1 MNTTFT
7 TQNSSLWGKL
17 SGALLKSIFISLI
30 LVLGTTNAWGY
41 TISSAK
47 IYYDD
52 SNSKWGSNV
61 VVAFDKNDGG
71 AVFAMTKINNT
82 SLHYWTGSWGDGG
95 VSYMRFGKTDQTY
108 DWYGWWTNVGST
120 WDLSTTD
127 SWSGVSNG
135 WGLDIN
141 NAYKM
146 FGANSNSSG
155 ADLTKTDLTSYTDL
169 NYTQTVQ
176 QHLSTDGGSNYSA
189 STTALATVKV
199 SSYTLNSK
207 NTTTSSSGTIASGS
221 SSTTCSAA
229 RTATVTYTVTDV
241 QSGYTFVGW
250 YDGTTQES
258 TNTTYTYN
266 ATAAKTITARFKQE
280 AVEPSI
286 SISTEKTYLRT
297 AYDKLILDIDYS
309 NIPEGYTYRVHA
321 TPEAYFNGN
330 ENGDNVDRVSI
341 SGNGNTTFVSH
352 GYLAQNQYTV
362 EVILWN
368 NGGATNIKS
377 NQISIIVESQLS
389 VQTRARFNNQI
400 NTTAAEHPQPEWVH
414 PSQNVGET
422 ITASEPKPGY
432 TFAGWTA
439 NDDNLIK
446 FDNPNSLTTIVK
458 SKVNGNNNAVAYA
471 NYTRV
476 ETYAFIQ
483 GRFHVTN
490 AERNQWTN
498 TFDNGNWDENS
509 KKIKFDYD
517 EVNSQFYLHTY
528 ATPKELTNQ
537 ISNYNPYFYIKT
549 STSSSS
555 LTNATPYWSSSK
567 QYIIEAGKEN
577 KKELTN
583 SSSNVVN
590 SNLRFNTQDESGYVI
605 LYFDQQYIWY
615 ELEHKLEYDAN
626 GGTGSAPS
634 RTYHLKGSTTT
645 TASDNIFTRDGYD
658 FQGWNTKADGT
669 GNQYE
674 AEANITIEANTTLYA
689 QWAKPTFTVTLD
701 PQGGTGGS
709 SSVEATY
716 GEKMPEATMPQRE
729 GFTFGGYFTE
739 TNGGGTQYY
748 NADGSSTRSWDIKD
762 SKTLYAKWIQQ
773 YVIVGNGKG
782 SWLNGANWI
791 ESVIADASFDVTKQS
806 SNIIDGS
813 VTYSACPAG
822 LKNFRIVPWGTW
834 GTNHGKEQLTSC
846 NVPSYTNEDNN
857 IAFVTVA
864 EADITI
870 GFDGTNITVQVDY
883 DAEDLADVKAE
894 VVADTKRMFYFGD
907 EWIHNNVQEDPYRYH
922 KYVNEDETTT
932 HLVTE
937 TKGFK
942 TNVGGTDK
950 YLAVAI
956 LPAARYSISN
966 RFDWNG
972 VSTGEVVQAGAIYA
986 WYGNQVMGKT
996 AGTPPT
1002 LGDASI
1008 RVGTANSGLTASA
1021 GGSSIGQAQIITDYY
1036 YYQLEGGNTW
1046 TKFDQNN
1053 VSDLPVGIY
1062 KVHALAHDGNIYVRT
1077 TEPATLTIYDDY
1089 TIIYKDQ
1096 GGSAFTGTH
1105 EADYPAIHLYGQ
1117 TTELKSA
1124 TKTGYTFDGWF
1135 TSPDC
1140 TGEPITTLGA
1150 TDYTADIT
1158 LYAKWTEITYAV
1170 IINAVGNGT
1179 VSPNGEQQVGAGG
1192 LSVTATPDAGYIVKW
1207 NTTGGAMVSS
1217 TTDNEITVTAN
1228 AEGTVTANFEESPL
1242 DTIYF
1247 VNKNGWENVKVHL
1260 WGGTETGTTW
1270 PGIDAQKADFQLQCR
1285 DVYYVTALPGSYAN
1299 CIFSDNGSNQTA
1311 DLVWTEGAGKY
1322 YYNGAWK
1329 TLDELTYE
1337 VQLAGSMLV
1346 NNGNWVL
1353 QDMTVDANNTNSI
1366 TVSLEANTTYDFKII
1381 VDGNWYG
1388 NTGTMTYG
1396 NSTGWTMSTSDGNCK
1411 ITTAEAGNYIFTY
1424 DVCTAKLTVTY
1435 PAFVTLSDGASEAV
1449 SWSQT
1454 RATLTSVP
1462 GQMVT
1467 ATPTMGIGANGNTFC
1482 WKLYDK
1488 DQAINNLET
1497 TVDVNFI
1504 SLGDGKITF
1513 ELPKVTGTYYLQLTI
1528 HAGADCSDETLIETI
1543 ICPIDVSTE
1552 NTVFFQDESGNW
1564 KNVYVYFY
1572 GEGGYW
1578 GTDSDWDKGSGAR
1591 EVNSYKMTKINGTNI
1606 FYYKYSF
1613 DISSKNIAFT
1623 DHNQGNG
1630 QGDDGKGYQWFSSCQ
1645 VVYRSD
1651 FASCAPMFVLDKSHG
1666 VHHNN
1671 TAYYYTDGYWTT
1683 YMGTSSGY
1691 WLHIDGNGVA
1701 DPSHEMT
1708 TTTVGKRVYTHKVS
1722 LNGNQTP
1729 YNLWFGGCNGTN
1741 YGVESNMTVTNCTE
1755 WNLYSGSASVNLYA
1769 TAAGDYTF
1777 ILYCNPDGHFQ
1788 LSVEFP
1794 VAEGDFQL
1802 VYDDEQQTPHPSDY
1816 IRSSTID
1823 GKLDTVSMYIRGEN
1837 GTGKTLKVQRCTGF
1851 DNGNPQ
1857 WTTLKTYDDAH
1868 FSGLNLTKD
1877 TVYNFHM
1884 EQTVSTQTIDIKS
1897 TEFYSGK
1904 YYVRTKAAD
1913 GGWDAYATESDNQM
1927 TYTEY
1932 SSHLPFDP
1940 YTHYFCKWVD
1950 DSNKDDVSY
1959 TIACDYAKALSDTL
1973 EGDNYTTTPESHA
1986 LPEKANV
1993 RFTYD
1998 NRTNG
2003 LKRAYLTGASD
2014 SDFDDFLKLTKT
2026 KDGTTMKPGENASD
2040 VSHVKLQD
2048 EENWVY
2054 ATEIYVTSAESDG
2067 GGYSFDAMLTAV
2079 YPKSAVN
2086 DPAKKQYFFA
2096 KKNDNGTYA
2105 GETLI
2110 GGTDGSEQLV
2120 TIRYDFKT
2128 NRLMRAWKPSGDIDD
2143 EELPLSADILLIREG
2158 QNAAEQLVFTDP
2170 TNNKIT
2176 NVKTIFGALEFK
2188 YDNMVGKLGTGNW
2201 NQTSY
2206 HYCRYYVSFPFDVR
2220 ISEIFGAGNYG
2231 EDYIIQKYNG
2241 TKRAEIGW
2249 FAETETFW
2257 ETMDKSETLYKYE
2270 GYCVMLNR
2278 TPFNDG
2284 NSHVWKNKKTGSS
2297 VYLYFPSASHKDD
2310 WTINAIGD
2318 VVIPIPEHQ
2327 CNIDRDFTQDVQ
2339 QGKNPPRNHKNTDSH
2354 WNMVGTPLFQNAT
2367 AAKIADGP
2375 EVEEG
2380 DGYAEQGT
2388 RLQYVYDWVNTAEIP
2403 NGTAARKAWGTD
2415 FEFKAMHS
2423 YLIQFAGEVTFRGSH
2438 IANHVPSSV
2447 AARRAAEEVKNYT
2460 VELQLDR
2467 DSAFASRTYVELQE
2481 NAVDSFLLNEDMYM
2495 GSSSPIA
2502 NLYTYAGAYDVAANV
2517 LSVNSHIVP
2526 VGVQVKQAGTYTFSM
2541 TTPFDGTVTLIDYHT
2556 GARTNL
2562 GWSNYTITLEKGT
2575 LNDRFALE
2583 INIQNV
2589 STDVEG
2595 NTGHFKG
2602 KDAVKFLH
2610 NGILYIKKGDAI
2622 YDARGSRVSMS
2633 YEL

>member
-1 MNTTFT
+1 MLKGKSVVFTQEANTGYTFSKWTDGSGNQLSTDPSYTCTVNADVTVKAEFTENTTNVTIDANDRSLGTLKVSGAAQNWGYSTSVGVATTKSIAATPKDNSYEFSGWTLTGNVTTSNDTKNTSITIKGNGNSGSGTVTANFQKIIRTLTFDQEGGADGTETLNATYGEAT
-7 TQNSSLWGKL
+7 TQITTPTKTGY
-17 SGALLKSIFISLI
+17 IF
-30 LVLGTTNAWGY
+30 
-41 TISSAK
+41 
-47 IYYDD
+47 
-52 SNSKWGSNV
+52 
-61 VVAFDKNDGG
+61 GG
-71 AVFAMTKINNT
+71 
-82 SLHYWTGSWGDGG
+82 YWTGDNGTDTKIVDADGTWIASQANFTDANNKWI
-95 VSYMRFGKTDQTY
+95 VTSDKTLY
-108 DWYGWWTNVGST
+108 AKWEEIKY
-120 WDLSTTD
+120 DLSTRNDYDYGTPD
-127 SWSGVSNG
+127 YAAPTKSKDQIGVS
-135 WGLDIN
+135 
-141 NAYKM
+141 
-146 FGANSNSSG
+146 
-155 ADLTKTDLTSYTDL
+155 T
-169 NYTQTVQ
+169 
-176 QHLSTDGGSNYSA
+176 
-189 STTALATVKV
+189 
-199 SSYTLNSK
+199 
-207 NTTTSSSGTIASGS
+207 
-221 SSTTCSAA
+221 
-229 RTATVTYTVTDV
+229 TATVTASNTLK
-241 QSGYTFVGW
+241 GYTFVGW
-250 YDGTTQES
+250 DLVNCVRTGGGSATATSITVRYDGNGGEAVVVAKYEEDLTSNYVVRGGAKFGNTWSINDNKMTKLSGHSYEDIVYFTIEIDATNLGNSNAAFQFKIYDTSSEKWWGFNTNDRYYNYNTGERGMESPGENIELRAKTVGSYTIKVDYRDPNNPKLTINFPSSDLYIVGINDDWATQPENKFTEIDGIATIS
-258 TNTTYTYN
+258 KLIPVADDHQFKLKDGNGGWRTMSATPRTITRTNHTADFSDFSDGDGTNTTLKADVAGVYTFTYN
-266 ATAAKTITARFKQE
+266 I
-280 AVEPSI
+280 
-286 SISTEKTYLRT
+286 
-297 AYDKLILDIDYS
+297 
-309 NIPEGYTYRVHA
+309 
-321 TPEAYFNGN
+321 
-330 ENGDNVDRVSI
+330 
-341 SGNGNTTFVSH
+341 
-352 GYLAQNQYTV
+352 
-362 EVILWN
+362 
-368 NGGATNIKS
+368 ATN
-377 NQISIIVESQLS
+377 E
-389 VQTRARFNNQI
+389 FN
-400 NTTAAEHPQPEWVH
+400 
-414 PSQNVGET
+414 
-422 ITASEPKPGY
+422 
-432 TFAGWTA
+432 
-439 NDDNLIK
+439 
-446 FDNPNSLTTIVK
+446 
-458 SKVNGNNNAVAYA
+458 
-471 NYTRV
+471 
-476 ETYAFIQ
+476 
-483 GRFHVTN
+483 
-490 AERNQWTN
+490 
-498 TFDNGNWDENS
+498 
-509 KKIKFDYD
+509 
-517 EVNSQFYLHTY
+517 
-528 ATPKELTNQ
+528 
-537 ISNYNPYFYIKT
+537 
-549 STSSSS
+549 
-555 LTNATPYWSSSK
+555 
-567 QYIIEAGKEN
+567 
-577 KKELTN
+577 
-583 SSSNVVN
+583 
-590 SNLRFNTQDESGYVI
+590 
-605 LYFDQQYIWY
+605 
-615 ELEHKLEYDAN
+615 
-626 GGTGSAPS
+626 
-634 RTYHLKGSTTT
+634 
-645 TASDNIFTRDGYD
+645 
-658 FQGWNTKADGT
+658 
-669 GNQYE
+669 
-674 AEANITIEANTTLYA
+674 
-689 QWAKPTFTVTLD
+689 
-701 PQGGTGGS
+701 
-709 SSVEATY
+709 
-716 GEKMPEATMPQRE
+716 
-729 GFTFGGYFTE
+729 
-739 TNGGGTQYY
+739 
-748 NADGSSTRSWDIKD
+748 
-762 SKTLYAKWIQQ
+762 
-773 YVIVGNGKG
+773 
-782 SWLNGANWI
+782 
-791 ESVIADASFDVTKQS
+791 
-806 SNIIDGS
+806 
-813 VTYSACPAG
+813 
-822 LKNFRIVPWGTW
+822 
-834 GTNHGKEQLTSC
+834 
-846 NVPSYTNEDNN
+846 
-857 IAFVTVA
+857 
-864 EADITI
+864 
-870 GFDGTNITVQVDY
+870 
-883 DAEDLADVKAE
+883 
-894 VVADTKRMFYFGD
+894 
-907 EWIHNNVQEDPYRYH
+907 
-922 KYVNEDETTT
+922 
-932 HLVTE
+932 
-937 TKGFK
+937 
-942 TNVGGTDK
+942 
-950 YLAVAI
+950 
-956 LPAARYSISN
+956 
-966 RFDWNG
+966 
-972 VSTGEVVQAGAIYA
+972 
-986 WYGNQVMGKT
+986 
-996 AGTPPT
+996 
-1002 LGDASI
+1002 
-1008 RVGTANSGLTASA
+1008 
-1021 GGSSIGQAQIITDYY
+1021 
-1036 YYQLEGGNTW
+1036 
-1046 TKFDQNN
+1046 
-1053 VSDLPVGIY
+1053 
-1062 KVHALAHDGNIYVRT
+1062 
-1077 TEPATLTIYDDY
+1077 
-1089 TIIYKDQ
+1089 
-1096 GGSAFTGTH
+1096 
-1105 EADYPAIHLYGQ
+1105 
-1117 TTELKSA
+1117 
-1124 TKTGYTFDGWF
+1124 
-1135 TSPDC
+1135 
-1140 TGEPITTLGA
+1140 
-1150 TDYTADIT
+1150 
-1158 LYAKWTEITYAV
+1158 
-1170 IINAVGNGT
+1170 
-1179 VSPNGEQQVGAGG
+1179 
-1192 LSVTATPDAGYIVKW
+1192 
-1207 NTTGGAMVSS
+1207 
-1217 TTDNEITVTAN
+1217 
-1228 AEGTVTANFEESPL
+1228 
-1242 DTIYF
+1242 
-1247 VNKNGWENVKVHL
+1247 
-1260 WGGTETGTTW
+1260 
-1270 PGIDAQKADFQLQCR
+1270 
-1285 DVYYVTALPGSYAN
+1285 
-1299 CIFSDNGSNQTA
+1299 
-1311 DLVWTEGAGKY
+1311 
-1322 YYNGAWK
+1322 
-1329 TLDELTYE
+1329 
-1337 VQLAGSMLV
+1337 
-1346 NNGNWVL
+1346 
-1353 QDMTVDANNTNSI
+1353 
-1366 TVSLEANTTYDFKII
+1366 
-1381 VDGNWYG
+1381 
-1388 NTGTMTYG
+1388 
-1396 NSTGWTMSTSDGNCK
+1396 
-1411 ITTAEAGNYIFTY
+1411 
-1424 DVCTAKLTVTY
+1424 VTY
-1435 PAFVTLSDGASEAV
+1435 PALVTLSDGVSEAV
-1449 SWSQT
+1449 SSSQT
-1454 RATLTSVP
+1454 PAILTSVP

-1467 ATPTMGIGANGNTFC
+1467 ATPTMGIGANGNTLC

-1488 DQAINNLET
+1488 DQDINNLDE

-1504 SLGDGKITF
+1504 SLGNGKITF
-1513 ELPKVTGTYYLQLTI
+1513 ELPKVTGTYYLQLTT

-1543 ICPIDVSTE
+1543 ICPINVSTE

-1572 GEGGYW
+1572 GSDGYW
-1578 GTDSDWDKGSGAR
+1578 GTGNDGDKGSGAR

-1613 DISSKNIAFT
+1613 AISSKNIAFT

-1645 VVYRSD
+1645 VVYRGD
-1651 FASCAPMFVLDKSHG
+1651 FAVCAPMFVLDKNRG

-1708 TTTVGKRVYTHKVS
+1708 TTTVGERVYTHKVS
-1722 LNGNQTP
+1722 LNGNQNP

-1802 VYDDEQQTPHPSDY
+1802 VYDDEQQDPHPSDY
-1816 IRSSTID
+1816 IRSSTVD

-1851 DNGNPQ
+1851 SNNGKPQ
-1857 WTTLKTYDDAH
+1857 WETLKTYNDDE
-1868 FSGLNLTKD
+1868 FLGLNLTKD

-1884 EQTVSTQTIDIKS
+1884 EQTVSNQTIDIKS

-1913 GGWDAYATESDNQM
+1913 GGWDAYATEADNQM

-1950 DSNKDDVSY
+1950 DSKDDVSY
-1959 TIACDYAKALSDTL
+1959 TVACDYAKALSDTL

-2128 NRLMRAWKPSGDIDD
+2128 NRLMRAWKPNGDIND

-2284 NSHVWKNKKTGSS
+2284 NSHVWKNKKAGSS

-2403 NGTAARKAWGTD
+2403 NGTAVRKAWKKNAQGENESD

-2481 NAVDSFLLNEDMYM
+2481 NAEDGFLLNEDMYM

-2526 VGVQVKQAGTYTFSM
+2526 VGVQVKQVGTYTFSM

-2556 GARTNL
+2556 GSRTNL
-2562 GWSNYTITLEKGT
+2562 GWSDYTVTLEKGT
-2575 LNDRFALE
+2575 INDRFALE
-2583 INIQNV
+2583 INIQHV

>member
-1 MNTTFT
+1 MKTFT
-7 TQNSSLWGKL
+7 TYAEKKANKFFNLLQKYTKSIQITAMLMLLVVGTSNAWGAVGFESYDCGIKYYAGASDVEWNFSGQAAQTRDLGEISTLYLKEWFARMYQNEDNTIYGQDYHKMYYRIHRTAVAAGTSNFTTLTANWWQWNDWQSSKYRYPNGGNNSLNTNLLSGLGSGKYTMTFYFQHNGKSTYKSTTNTLKWTYNIVPNVSGFNVTVSNTVSGTGTSEDPYIIESEKNTTLTVSGSKASTDANSSLYAKFGSDNYLTTLSKNLTPTATKQSITIYAKYYNSNDNL
-17 SGALLKSIFISLI
+17 SGEESSKTIYYKME
-30 LVLGTTNAWGY
+30 VPKY
-41 TISSAK
+41 TITFGVESTGGTVTAK
-47 IYYDD
+47 
-52 SNSKWGSNV
+52 
-61 VVAFDKNDGG
+61 
-71 AVFAMTKINNT
+71 
-82 SLHYWTGSWGDGG
+82 
-95 VSYMRFGKTDQTY
+95 
-108 DWYGWWTNVGST
+108 VGST
-120 WDLSTTD
+120 TINTGSSHDENTSIVFTANPSTGYHFSKWIDANGNQLST
-127 SWSGVSNG
+127 S
-135 WGLDIN
+135 I
-141 NAYKM
+141 
-146 FGANSNSSG
+146 
-155 ADLTKTDLTSYTDL
+155 SYTHTL
-169 NYTQTVQ
+169 
-176 QHLSTDGGSNYSA
+176 
-189 STTALATVKV
+189 TANATVKAV
-199 SSYTLNSK
+199 FNLN
-207 NTTTSSSGTIASGS
+207 
-221 SSTTCSAA
+221 
-229 RTATVTYTVTDV
+229 TYCV
-241 QSGYTFVGW
+241 
-250 YDGTTQES
+250 
-258 TNTTYTYN
+258 
-266 ATAAKTITARFKQE
+266 
-280 AVEPSI
+280 
-286 SISTEKTYLRT
+286 
-297 AYDKLILDIDYS
+297 
-309 NIPEGYTYRVHA
+309 
-321 TPEAYFNGN
+321 
-330 ENGDNVDRVSI
+330 
-341 SGNGNTTFVSH
+341 
-352 GYLAQNQYTV
+352 
-362 EVILWN
+362 
-368 NGGATNIKS
+368 
-377 NQISIIVESQLS
+377 
-389 VQTRARFNNQI
+389 
-400 NTTAAEHPQPEWVH
+400 
-414 PSQNVGET
+414 
-422 ITASEPKPGY
+422 
-432 TFAGWTA
+432 
-439 NDDNLIK
+439 K
-446 FDNPNSLTTIVK
+446 F
-458 SKVNGNNNAVAYA
+458 
-471 NYTRV
+471 
-476 ETYAFIQ
+476 
-483 GRFHVTN
+483 
-490 AERNQWTN
+490 
-498 TFDNGNWDENS
+498 
-509 KKIKFDYD
+509 
-517 EVNSQFYLHTY
+517 
-528 ATPKELTNQ
+528 
-537 ISNYNPYFYIKT
+537 
-549 STSSSS
+549 
-555 LTNATPYWSSSK
+555 
-567 QYIIEAGKEN
+567 
-577 KKELTN
+577 
-583 SSSNVVN
+583 
-590 SNLRFNTQDESGYVI
+590 
-605 LYFDQQYIWY
+605 
-615 ELEHKLEYDAN
+615 DAN
-626 GGTGSAPS
+626 GGSGTMSNQLF
-634 RTYHLKGSTTT
+634 TYGTSQNL
-645 TASDNIFTRDGYD
+645 TANAFTRDGYK
-658 FQGWNTKADGT
+658 FAGWATSTSGSVVYAD
-669 GNQYE
+669 
-674 AEANITIEANTTLYA
+674 
-689 QWAKPTFTVTLD
+689 K
-701 PQGGTGGS
+701 
-709 SSVEATY
+709 
-716 GEKMPEATMPQRE
+716 
-729 GFTFGGYFTE
+729 
-739 TNGGGTQYY
+739 
-748 NADGSSTRSWDIKD
+748 
-762 SKTLYAKWIQQ
+762 
-773 YVIVGNGKG
+773 
-782 SWLNGANWI
+782 
-791 ESVIADASFDVTKQS
+791 ESV
-806 SNIIDGS
+806 
-813 VTYSACPAG
+813 
-822 LKNFRIVPWGTW
+822 KN
-834 GTNHGKEQLTSC
+834 LTS
-846 NVPSYTNEDNN
+846 TNN
-857 IAFVTVA
+857 
-864 EADITI
+864 
-870 GFDGTNITVQVDY
+870 GTYN
-883 DAEDLADVKAE
+883 
-894 VVADTKRMFYFGD
+894 
-907 EWIHNNVQEDPYRYH
+907 
-922 KYVNEDETTT
+922 
-932 HLVTE
+932 
-937 TKGFK
+937 
-942 TNVGGTDK
+942 
-950 YLAVAI
+950 
-956 LPAARYSISN
+956 
-966 RFDWNG
+966 
-972 VSTGEVVQAGAIYA
+972 
-986 WYGNQVMGKT
+986 
-996 AGTPPT
+996 
-1002 LGDASI
+1002 
-1008 RVGTANSGLTASA
+1008 
-1021 GGSSIGQAQIITDYY
+1021 
-1036 YYQLEGGNTW
+1036 
-1046 TKFDQNN
+1046 
-1053 VSDLPVGIY
+1053 
-1062 KVHALAHDGNIYVRT
+1062 
-1077 TEPATLTIYDDY
+1077 
-1089 TIIYKDQ
+1089 
-1096 GGSAFTGTH
+1096 
-1105 EADYPAIHLYGQ
+1105 
-1117 TTELKSA
+1117 
-1124 TKTGYTFDGWF
+1124 
-1135 TSPDC
+1135 
-1140 TGEPITTLGA
+1140 
-1150 TDYTADIT
+1150 
-1158 LYAKWTEITYAV
+1158 LYAKWTEITSTVTVTTANEAYGTLKFGSTAKDWGTT
-1170 IINAVGNGT
+1170 ASVGIGT
-1179 VSPNGEQQVGAGG
+1179 SQ
-1192 LSVTATPDAGYIVKW
+1192 SITATANKGYKFVQWELSGSATSTSTLTDA
-1207 NTTGGAMVSS
+1207 T
-1217 TTDNEITVTAN
+1217 ITLKSD
-1228 AEGTVTANFEESPL
+1228 G
-1242 DTIYF
+1242 
-1247 VNKNGWENVKVHL
+1247 
-1260 WGGTETGTTW
+1260 TGTTGTATAVFKEDLSSNYVVRGGAKFGNTW
-1270 PGIDAQKADFQLQCR
+1270 SINDNKMTKLSGHSYEDIVYFTIEIDATNLGNSNAAFQFKIYDTSSEKWWGFNTNDRYYNYNTGERGMESPGENIELRAKTVGSYTIKVDYRDPNNPKLTINFPSSDLYIVGINDDWATQPENKFTEIDGIATISKLIPVADDHQFKLKDGNGGWRTMSATPRTITRTNHTADFSDFSDGDGTNTTLKADVAG
-1285 DVYYVTALPGSYAN
+1285 VYT
-1299 CIFSDNGSNQTA
+1299 
-1311 DLVWTEGAGKY
+1311 
-1322 YYNGAWK
+1322 
-1329 TLDELTYE
+1329 
-1337 VQLAGSMLV
+1337 
-1346 NNGNWVL
+1346 
-1353 QDMTVDANNTNSI
+1353 
-1366 TVSLEANTTYDFKII
+1366 
-1381 VDGNWYG
+1381 
-1388 NTGTMTYG
+1388 
-1396 NSTGWTMSTSDGNCK
+1396 
-1411 ITTAEAGNYIFTY
+1411 FTY
-1424 DVCTAKLTVTY
+1424 NIATNEFNVTY
-1435 PAFVTLSDGASEAV
+1435 PALVTLSDGVSEAV
-1449 SWSQT
+1449 SSSQT
-1454 RATLTSVP
+1454 PAILTSVP

-1467 ATPTMGIGANGNTFC
+1467 ATPTMGIGANGNTLC

-1488 DQAINNLET
+1488 DQDINNLDE

-1504 SLGDGKITF
+1504 SLGNGKITF
-1513 ELPKVTGTYYLQLTI
+1513 ELPKVTGTYYLQLTT

-1543 ICPIDVSTE
+1543 ICPINVSTE

-1572 GEGGYW
+1572 GSDGYW
-1578 GTDSDWDKGSGAR
+1578 GTGNDGDKGSGAR

-1613 DISSKNIAFT
+1613 AISSKNIAFT

-1645 VVYRSD
+1645 VVYRGD
-1651 FASCAPMFVLDKSHG
+1651 FAVCAPMFVLDKNRG

-1708 TTTVGKRVYTHKVS
+1708 TTTVGERVYTHKVS
-1722 LNGNQTP
+1722 LNGNQNP

-1802 VYDDEQQTPHPSDY
+1802 VYDDEQQDPHPSDY
-1816 IRSSTID
+1816 IRSSTVD

-1851 DNGNPQ
+1851 SNNGKPQ
-1857 WTTLKTYDDAH
+1857 WETLKTYNDDE
-1868 FSGLNLTKD
+1868 FLGLNLTKD

-1884 EQTVSTQTIDIKS
+1884 EQTVSNQTIDIKS

-1913 GGWDAYATESDNQM
+1913 GGWDAYATEADNQM

-1950 DSNKDDVSY
+1950 DSKDDVSY
-1959 TIACDYAKALSDTL
+1959 TVACDYAKALSDTL

-2128 NRLMRAWKPSGDIDD
+2128 NRLMRAWKPNGDIND

-2284 NSHVWKNKKTGSS
+2284 NSHVWKNKKAGSS

-2481 NAVDSFLLNEDMYM
+2481 NAEDGFLLNEDMYM

-2526 VGVQVKQAGTYTFSM
+2526 VGVQVKQVGTYTFSM

-2556 GARTNL
+2556 GSRTNL
-2562 GWSNYTITLEKGT
+2562 GWSDYTVTLEKGT
-2575 LNDRFALE
+2575 INDRFALE
-2583 INIQNV
+2583 INIQHV

>member
-1 MNTTFT
+1 MKTFT
-7 TQNSSLWGKL
+7 TYAEKKANKFFNLLQKYTKSIQITAMLMLLVVGTSNAWGAVGFESYDCGIKYYAGASDVEWNFSGQAAQTRDLGEISTLYLKEWFARMYQNEDNTIYGQDYHKMYYRIHRTAVAAGTSNFTTLTANWWQWNDWQSSEYRYPNGGNNSLNTNLLSGLGSGKYTMTFYFQHNGKSTYKSTTNTLKWTYNIVPNVSGFNVTVSNTVSGTGTSEDPYIIESEKNTTLTVSGSKASTDANSSLYAKFGSDNYLTTLSKNLTPTATKQSITIYAKYYNSNDNL
-17 SGALLKSIFISLI
+17 SGEESSKTIYYKME
-30 LVLGTTNAWGY
+30 VPKY
-41 TISSAK
+41 TITFGVESTGGTVTAK
-47 IYYDD
+47 
-52 SNSKWGSNV
+52 
-61 VVAFDKNDGG
+61 
-71 AVFAMTKINNT
+71 
-82 SLHYWTGSWGDGG
+82 
-95 VSYMRFGKTDQTY
+95 
-108 DWYGWWTNVGST
+108 VGST
-120 WDLSTTD
+120 TINTGSSHDENTSIVFTANPSTGYHFSKWIDANGNQLST
-127 SWSGVSNG
+127 S
-135 WGLDIN
+135 I
-141 NAYKM
+141 
-146 FGANSNSSG
+146 
-155 ADLTKTDLTSYTDL
+155 SYTHTL
-169 NYTQTVQ
+169 
-176 QHLSTDGGSNYSA
+176 
-189 STTALATVKV
+189 TANATVKAV
-199 SSYTLNSK
+199 FNLN
-207 NTTTSSSGTIASGS
+207 
-221 SSTTCSAA
+221 
-229 RTATVTYTVTDV
+229 TYCV
-241 QSGYTFVGW
+241 
-250 YDGTTQES
+250 
-258 TNTTYTYN
+258 
-266 ATAAKTITARFKQE
+266 
-280 AVEPSI
+280 
-286 SISTEKTYLRT
+286 
-297 AYDKLILDIDYS
+297 
-309 NIPEGYTYRVHA
+309 
-321 TPEAYFNGN
+321 
-330 ENGDNVDRVSI
+330 
-341 SGNGNTTFVSH
+341 
-352 GYLAQNQYTV
+352 
-362 EVILWN
+362 
-368 NGGATNIKS
+368 
-377 NQISIIVESQLS
+377 
-389 VQTRARFNNQI
+389 
-400 NTTAAEHPQPEWVH
+400 
-414 PSQNVGET
+414 
-422 ITASEPKPGY
+422 
-432 TFAGWTA
+432 
-439 NDDNLIK
+439 K
-446 FDNPNSLTTIVK
+446 F
-458 SKVNGNNNAVAYA
+458 
-471 NYTRV
+471 
-476 ETYAFIQ
+476 
-483 GRFHVTN
+483 
-490 AERNQWTN
+490 
-498 TFDNGNWDENS
+498 
-509 KKIKFDYD
+509 
-517 EVNSQFYLHTY
+517 
-528 ATPKELTNQ
+528 
-537 ISNYNPYFYIKT
+537 
-549 STSSSS
+549 
-555 LTNATPYWSSSK
+555 
-567 QYIIEAGKEN
+567 
-577 KKELTN
+577 
-583 SSSNVVN
+583 
-590 SNLRFNTQDESGYVI
+590 
-605 LYFDQQYIWY
+605 
-615 ELEHKLEYDAN
+615 DAN
-626 GGTGSAPS
+626 GGSGTMSNQLF
-634 RTYHLKGSTTT
+634 TYGTSQNL
-645 TASDNIFTRDGYD
+645 TANAFTRDGYK
-658 FQGWNTKADGT
+658 FAGWATSTSGSVVYAD
-669 GNQYE
+669 
-674 AEANITIEANTTLYA
+674 
-689 QWAKPTFTVTLD
+689 K
-701 PQGGTGGS
+701 
-709 SSVEATY
+709 
-716 GEKMPEATMPQRE
+716 
-729 GFTFGGYFTE
+729 
-739 TNGGGTQYY
+739 
-748 NADGSSTRSWDIKD
+748 
-762 SKTLYAKWIQQ
+762 
-773 YVIVGNGKG
+773 
-782 SWLNGANWI
+782 
-791 ESVIADASFDVTKQS
+791 ESV
-806 SNIIDGS
+806 
-813 VTYSACPAG
+813 
-822 LKNFRIVPWGTW
+822 KN
-834 GTNHGKEQLTSC
+834 LTS
-846 NVPSYTNEDNN
+846 TNN
-857 IAFVTVA
+857 
-864 EADITI
+864 
-870 GFDGTNITVQVDY
+870 GTYN
-883 DAEDLADVKAE
+883 
-894 VVADTKRMFYFGD
+894 
-907 EWIHNNVQEDPYRYH
+907 
-922 KYVNEDETTT
+922 
-932 HLVTE
+932 
-937 TKGFK
+937 
-942 TNVGGTDK
+942 
-950 YLAVAI
+950 
-956 LPAARYSISN
+956 
-966 RFDWNG
+966 
-972 VSTGEVVQAGAIYA
+972 
-986 WYGNQVMGKT
+986 
-996 AGTPPT
+996 
-1002 LGDASI
+1002 
-1008 RVGTANSGLTASA
+1008 
-1021 GGSSIGQAQIITDYY
+1021 
-1036 YYQLEGGNTW
+1036 
-1046 TKFDQNN
+1046 
-1053 VSDLPVGIY
+1053 
-1062 KVHALAHDGNIYVRT
+1062 
-1077 TEPATLTIYDDY
+1077 
-1089 TIIYKDQ
+1089 
-1096 GGSAFTGTH
+1096 
-1105 EADYPAIHLYGQ
+1105 
-1117 TTELKSA
+1117 
-1124 TKTGYTFDGWF
+1124 
-1135 TSPDC
+1135 
-1140 TGEPITTLGA
+1140 
-1150 TDYTADIT
+1150 
-1158 LYAKWTEITYAV
+1158 LYAKWTEITSTVTVTTANEAYGTLKFGSTAKDWGTT
-1170 IINAVGNGT
+1170 ASVGIGT
-1179 VSPNGEQQVGAGG
+1179 SQ
-1192 LSVTATPDAGYIVKW
+1192 SITATANKGYKFVQWELSGSATSTSTLTDA
-1207 NTTGGAMVSS
+1207 T
-1217 TTDNEITVTAN
+1217 ITLKSD
-1228 AEGTVTANFEESPL
+1228 G
-1242 DTIYF
+1242 
-1247 VNKNGWENVKVHL
+1247 
-1260 WGGTETGTTW
+1260 TGTTGTATAVFKEDLSSNYVVRGGAKFGNTW
-1270 PGIDAQKADFQLQCR
+1270 SINDNKMTKLSGHSYEDIVYFTIEIDATNLGNSNAAFQFKIYDTSSEKWWGFNTNDRYYNYNTGERGMESPGENIELRAKTVGSYTIKVDYRDPNNPKLTINFPSSDLYIVGINDDWATQPENKFTEIDGIATISKLIPVADDHQFKLKDGNGGWRTMSATPRTITRTNHTADFSDFSDGDGTNTTLKADVAG
-1285 DVYYVTALPGSYAN
+1285 VYT
-1299 CIFSDNGSNQTA
+1299 
-1311 DLVWTEGAGKY
+1311 
-1322 YYNGAWK
+1322 
-1329 TLDELTYE
+1329 
-1337 VQLAGSMLV
+1337 
-1346 NNGNWVL
+1346 
-1353 QDMTVDANNTNSI
+1353 
-1366 TVSLEANTTYDFKII
+1366 
-1381 VDGNWYG
+1381 
-1388 NTGTMTYG
+1388 
-1396 NSTGWTMSTSDGNCK
+1396 
-1411 ITTAEAGNYIFTY
+1411 FTY
-1424 DVCTAKLTVTY
+1424 NIATNEFNVTY
-1435 PAFVTLSDGASEAV
+1435 PALVTLSDGVSEAV
-1449 SWSQT
+1449 SSSQT
-1454 RATLTSVP
+1454 PAILTSVP

-1467 ATPTMGIGANGNTFC
+1467 ATPTMGIGANGNTLC

-1488 DQAINNLET
+1488 DQDINNLDE

-1504 SLGDGKITF
+1504 SLGNGKITF
-1513 ELPKVTGTYYLQLTI
+1513 ELPKVTGTYYLQLTT

-1543 ICPIDVSTE
+1543 ICPINVSTE

-1572 GEGGYW
+1572 GSDGYW
-1578 GTDSDWDKGSGAR
+1578 GTGNDGDKGSGAR

-1613 DISSKNIAFT
+1613 AISSKNIAFT

-1645 VVYRSD
+1645 VVYRGD
-1651 FASCAPMFVLDKSHG
+1651 FAVCAPMFVLDKNRG

-1708 TTTVGKRVYTHKVS
+1708 TTTVGERVYTHKVS
-1722 LNGNQTP
+1722 LNGNQNP

-1802 VYDDEQQTPHPSDY
+1802 VYDDEQQDPHPSDY
-1816 IRSSTID
+1816 IRSSTVD

-1851 DNGNPQ
+1851 SNNGKPQ
-1857 WTTLKTYDDAH
+1857 WETLKTYNDDE
-1868 FSGLNLTKD
+1868 FLGLNLTKD

-1884 EQTVSTQTIDIKS
+1884 EQTVSNQTIDIKS

-1913 GGWDAYATESDNQM
+1913 GGWDAYATEADNQM

-1950 DSNKDDVSY
+1950 DSKDDVSY
-1959 TIACDYAKALSDTL
+1959 TVACDYAKALSDTL

-2128 NRLMRAWKPSGDIDD
+2128 NRLMRAWKPNGDIND

-2284 NSHVWKNKKTGSS
+2284 NSHVWKNKKAGSS

-2403 NGTAARKAWGTD
+2403 NGTAVRKAWKKNAQGENESD

-2481 NAVDSFLLNEDMYM
+2481 NAEDGFLLNEDMYM

-2526 VGVQVKQAGTYTFSM
+2526 VGVQVKQVGTYTFSM

-2556 GARTNL
+2556 GSRTNL
-2562 GWSNYTITLEKGT
+2562 GWSDYTVTLEKGT
-2575 LNDRFALE
+2575 INDRFALE
-2583 INIQNV
+2583 INIQHV

>member
-1 MNTTFT
+1 MKTFT
-7 TQNSSLWGKL
+7 NYAEKKAKQILN
-17 SGALLKSIFISLI
+17 LLQGYTKGIRMTAILI
-30 LVLGTTNAWGY
+30 LLLMGVGNAWGANNEYGNNKVIYLDITNGSTTNGWRKDQNTLSYKIKMYYNDSDNSAEIIGEYCCTRIGTSSVYY
-41 TISSAK
+41 TTTNNDYVRWVQALRCADNCGTQYNYSYRVSCASRSYNHDNCIILPESNCDWWNQWTPTWTCYVPGIASA
-47 IYYDD
+47 
-52 SNSKWGSNV
+52 S
-61 VVAFDKNDGG
+61 
-71 AVFAMTKINNT
+71 INNT
-82 SLHYWTGSWGDGG
+82 STVYGGDGTEANPYQIR
-95 VSYMRFGKTDQTY
+95 VSSTLSVNASATSIVPEDNAPSKEYQFSLSTNSGTRTTKQNFSNSNSYSFTASATAGTKYAIDVEARNNNNSNIGQQTATSSTLY
-108 DWYGWWTNVGST
+108 YVTISPVYAILGSFNDWTHSANT
-120 WDLSTTD
+120 WDLSDQGSNNWKATFHLDKGSHTFKVVYNSDYYGRNKTTITRASATASSLSTSGENINLTTD
-127 SWSGVSNG
+127 IAGNYTFTFNSSNKN
-135 WGLDIN
+135 LTVTYPE
-141 NAYKM
+141 AYKVT
-146 FGANSNSSG
+146 FSKGTGGKTVTAKVDGVAITSGDYVLKGKSVVFTQEANTGYTFSKWTDGSG
-155 ADLTKTDLTSYTDL
+155 
-169 NYTQTVQ
+169 NQ
-176 QHLSTDGGSNYSA
+176 LSTDPSYTCTVNA
-189 STTALATVKV
+189 DVTVKAEFTENTTNVTIDANDRSLGTLKV
-199 SSYTLNSK
+199 SGAAQNWGYSTSVGVATTKSIAATPKDNSYEFSGWTLTGNVTTSNDTKNTSITIKGNGNSGSGTVTANFQKIIRTLTFDQEGGADGTETLNATYGEA
-207 NTTTSSSGTIASGS
+207 TTQITTPTKTGYIFEGYWTEDDGTGTKIVNADGTWIASQANFTDANNKWIVTS
-221 SSTTCSAA
+221 DKTLYAKWEEIKYDLSTRNDYDYGTPDYAA
-229 RTATVTYTVTDV
+229 PTKSKDQIGVSTTATVTASNTLK
-241 QSGYTFVGW
+241 GYTFVGW
-250 YDGTTQES
+250 DLANCERTDNGAETATSIIVRYNGNGGDALVVAKYEEDLTSNYVVRGGDKFGNTWSSNANKMTKLSGHSYEDIVYFTIEIDATNLGNSNSDFQFKIYDTSSSEKWWGFNTNDCYYNYNTGERGMES
-258 TNTTYTYN
+258 PGKNIELRAKTAGSYTIKVDYRDSNNPKITVNFPSSDLFLVGINDDWATKPENKFTEIDGIATISKLIPAGDHQFKLKDGNGGWRTMSATPRTITRTNHTADFSDFSDGDGTNTT
-266 ATAAKTITARFKQE
+266 
-280 AVEPSI
+280 
-286 SISTEKTYLRT
+286 
-297 AYDKLILDIDYS
+297 
-309 NIPEGYTYRVHA
+309 
-321 TPEAYFNGN
+321 
-330 ENGDNVDRVSI
+330 
-341 SGNGNTTFVSH
+341 
-352 GYLAQNQYTV
+352 
-362 EVILWN
+362 
-368 NGGATNIKS
+368 
-377 NQISIIVESQLS
+377 
-389 VQTRARFNNQI
+389 
-400 NTTAAEHPQPEWVH
+400 
-414 PSQNVGET
+414 
-422 ITASEPKPGY
+422 
-432 TFAGWTA
+432 
-439 NDDNLIK
+439 
-446 FDNPNSLTTIVK
+446 
-458 SKVNGNNNAVAYA
+458 
-471 NYTRV
+471 
-476 ETYAFIQ
+476 
-483 GRFHVTN
+483 
-490 AERNQWTN
+490 
-498 TFDNGNWDENS
+498 
-509 KKIKFDYD
+509 
-517 EVNSQFYLHTY
+517 
-528 ATPKELTNQ
+528 
-537 ISNYNPYFYIKT
+537 
-549 STSSSS
+549 
-555 LTNATPYWSSSK
+555 
-567 QYIIEAGKEN
+567 
-577 KKELTN
+577 
-583 SSSNVVN
+583 
-590 SNLRFNTQDESGYVI
+590 
-605 LYFDQQYIWY
+605 
-615 ELEHKLEYDAN
+615 
-626 GGTGSAPS
+626 
-634 RTYHLKGSTTT
+634 LK
-645 TASDNIFTRDGYD
+645 
-658 FQGWNTKADGT
+658 
-669 GNQYE
+669 
-674 AEANITIEANTTLYA
+674 
-689 QWAKPTFTVTLD
+689 
-701 PQGGTGGS
+701 
-709 SSVEATY
+709 
-716 GEKMPEATMPQRE
+716 
-729 GFTFGGYFTE
+729 
-739 TNGGGTQYY
+739 
-748 NADGSSTRSWDIKD
+748 
-762 SKTLYAKWIQQ
+762 
-773 YVIVGNGKG
+773 
-782 SWLNGANWI
+782 
-791 ESVIADASFDVTKQS
+791 
-806 SNIIDGS
+806 
-813 VTYSACPAG
+813 
-822 LKNFRIVPWGTW
+822 
-834 GTNHGKEQLTSC
+834 
-846 NVPSYTNEDNN
+846 
-857 IAFVTVA
+857 
-864 EADITI
+864 
-870 GFDGTNITVQVDY
+870 
-883 DAEDLADVKAE
+883 ADVK
-894 VVADTKRMFYFGD
+894 
-907 EWIHNNVQEDPYRYH
+907 
-922 KYVNEDETTT
+922 
-932 HLVTE
+932 
-937 TKGFK
+937 
-942 TNVGGTDK
+942 
-950 YLAVAI
+950 
-956 LPAARYSISN
+956 
-966 RFDWNG
+966 G
-972 VSTGEVVQAGAIYA
+972 V
-986 WYGNQVMGKT
+986 
-996 AGTPPT
+996 
-1002 LGDASI
+1002 
-1008 RVGTANSGLTASA
+1008 
-1021 GGSSIGQAQIITDYY
+1021 
-1036 YYQLEGGNTW
+1036 
-1046 TKFDQNN
+1046 
-1053 VSDLPVGIY
+1053 
-1062 KVHALAHDGNIYVRT
+1062 
-1077 TEPATLTIYDDY
+1077 
-1089 TIIYKDQ
+1089 
-1096 GGSAFTGTH
+1096 
-1105 EADYPAIHLYGQ
+1105 
-1117 TTELKSA
+1117 
-1124 TKTGYTFDGWF
+1124 YTF
-1135 TSPDC
+1135 TYN
-1140 TGEPITTLGA
+1140 IA
-1150 TDYTADIT
+1150 T
-1158 LYAKWTEITYAV
+1158 
-1170 IINAVGNGT
+1170 
-1179 VSPNGEQQVGAGG
+1179 
-1192 LSVTATPDAGYIVKW
+1192 
-1207 NTTGGAMVSS
+1207 
-1217 TTDNEITVTAN
+1217 NEFN
-1228 AEGTVTANFEESPL
+1228 
-1242 DTIYF
+1242 
-1247 VNKNGWENVKVHL
+1247 
-1260 WGGTETGTTW
+1260 
-1270 PGIDAQKADFQLQCR
+1270 
-1285 DVYYVTALPGSYAN
+1285 
-1299 CIFSDNGSNQTA
+1299 
-1311 DLVWTEGAGKY
+1311 
-1322 YYNGAWK
+1322 
-1329 TLDELTYE
+1329 
-1337 VQLAGSMLV
+1337 
-1346 NNGNWVL
+1346 
-1353 QDMTVDANNTNSI
+1353 
-1366 TVSLEANTTYDFKII
+1366 
-1381 VDGNWYG
+1381 
-1388 NTGTMTYG
+1388 
-1396 NSTGWTMSTSDGNCK
+1396 
-1411 ITTAEAGNYIFTY
+1411 
-1424 DVCTAKLTVTY
+1424 VTY
-1435 PAFVTLSDGASEAV
+1435 PALVTLSDGVSEAV
-1449 SWSQT
+1449 SSSQT
-1454 RATLTSVP
+1454 PATLTSVP

-1467 ATPTMGIGANGNTFC
+1467 ATPTMGIGANGNTLC

-1488 DQAINNLET
+1488 GQDINNLDE

-1504 SLGDGKITF
+1504 SLGNGKITF

-1543 ICPIDVSTE
+1543 ICPINVSTE

-1578 GTDSDWDKGSGAR
+1578 NDTYGSGAKDIT
-1591 EVNSYKMTKINGTNI
+1591 SYEMTRINGTNI
-1606 FYYKYSF
+1606 FYYNYGNITTYKY
-1613 DISSKNIAFT
+1613 IAFT
-1623 DHNQGNG
+1623 DHNEAGN
-1630 QGDDGKGYQWFSSCQ
+1630 QWFDQCQ
-1645 VVYRSD
+1645 VVYRGD
-1651 FASCAPMFVLDKSHG
+1651 F
-1666 VHHNN
+1666 NN
-1671 TAYYYTDGYWTT
+1671 CVPLYVMDYNGGKDYRNQHDGKQTCYYRDGYWTT

-1722 LNGNQTP
+1722 LNGNQNP

-1794 VAEGDFQL
+1794 VAKGDFQL
-1802 VYDDEQQTPHPSDY
+1802 VYDDEQQDPHPSDY

-1823 GKLDTVSMYIRGEN
+1823 GKLDTVSMYIRGES

-1851 DNGNPQ
+1851 SNNGNPQ
-1857 WTTLKTYDDAH
+1857 WETLKTYNNAD

-1884 EQTVSTQTIDIKS
+1884 EQTVSNQTIDIKS

-1913 GGWDAYATESDNQM
+1913 GGWDAYATEADNQM

-1950 DSNKDDVSY
+1950 DSKDDVSY
-1959 TIACDYAKALSDTL
+1959 TVACDYAKALSDTL

-2014 SDFDDFLKLTKT
+2014 SDFDDFLKLAKT

-2096 KKNDNGTYA
+2096 KKNNDGTYA

-2128 NRLMRAWKPSGDIDD
+2128 NRLMRAWKPNGDIDD

-2257 ETMDKSETLYKYE
+2257 ETMDKSETLNKYE

-2284 NSHVWKNKKTGSS
+2284 NSHVWKNKKAGSS

-2403 NGTAARKAWGTD
+2403 NGTAVRKAWKKNAQGENESD

-2423 YLIQFAGEVTFRGSH
+2423 YLIQYAGEVTFRGSH

-2481 NAVDSFLLNEDMYM
+2481 NAEDGFLLNEDMYM

-2526 VGVQVKQAGTYTFSM
+2526 VGVQVKQVGTYTFSM

-2556 GARTNL
+2556 GSRTNL
-2562 GWSNYTITLEKGT
+2562 GWSDYTVTLEKGT
-2575 LNDRFALE
+2575 INDRFALE
-2583 INIQNV
+2583 INIQHV